1 MPGPKNIRNGTENP
15 RFQNQNHGRG
25 RRGRNRRTQ
34 QRNGGNGN
42 FSGAPDF
49 DRNGN
54 DQNWPVD
61 HRQQTF
67 NHQVRDQSQNSH
79 FQSPLGQ
86 PHWDQQNSN
95 QGRRSNGGNRHRN
108 YNDPNNG
115 SFNLQENWQPHNKD
129 NRGRNNRQASNY
141 HAHPSFHSK
150 GIESDLS
157 EIIAS
162 ASYSQ
167 APLVP
172 FGMLQFIHKDE
183 DIEMPDAP
191 PLEEAISNYAPI
203 LEGILNRALQAH
215 QTNVDSLRWQVSNEI
230 DELKRQNRELSDA
243 VICMF
248 LQSRGASPQG

>member
-1 MPGPKNIRNGTENP
+1 MALPYFNHPQRSQGQRGSGPAFNQNAGFLPSQTTYGSGPKNIRNGTENP

-172 FGMLQFIHKDE
+172 FGMLQFIHKVSFSL
-183 DIEMPDAP
+183 M
-191 PLEEAISNYAPI
+191 ISQKDN
-203 LEGILNRALQAH
+203 N
-215 QTNVDSLRWQVSNEI
+215 
-230 DELKRQNRELSDA
+230 
-243 VICMF
+243 
-248 LQSRGASPQG
+248 